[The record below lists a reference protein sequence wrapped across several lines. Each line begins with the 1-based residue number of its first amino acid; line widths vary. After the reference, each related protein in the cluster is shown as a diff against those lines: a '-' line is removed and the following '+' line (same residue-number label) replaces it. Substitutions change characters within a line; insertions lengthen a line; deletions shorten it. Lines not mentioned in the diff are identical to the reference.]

1 MKRIRYNLYTM
12 TGNTSVTLSEKD
24 VKKIA
29 TLAKL
34 PLEEKD
40 IPLYILQLSSILSFV
55 SKLQDVKSDGISLRS
70 TSQVTGL
77 TNVFREDIID
87 TSRMLSQEEVLSN
100 AHAAH
105 EGFILVPQILA
116 KE

>member
-1 MKRIRYNLYTM
+1 M
-12 TGNTSVTLSEKD
+12 TGNISVTLTSED

-29 TLAKL
+29 QLAKL

-55 SKLQDVKSDGISLRS
+55 SKLQDVKSVGITL

-87 TSRMLSQEEVLSN
+87 TSRMLSQEEVLKN
-100 AHAAH
+100 AHETH
-105 EGFILVPQILA
+105 DGFIVVPQILA

>member
-1 MKRIRYNLYTM
+1 MAR
-12 TGNTSVTLSEKD
+12 NTSVTLTKED

-40 IPLYILQLSSILSFV
+40 IPLYISQLSSILSFV
-55 SKLQDVKSDGISLRS
+55 SKLQDVKSTGITP

-87 TSRMLSQEEVLSN
+87 TSRILTQKEVLAN
-100 AHAAH
+100 AHETH
-105 EGFILVPQILA
+105 DGFILVPQILE
-116 KE
+116 K